1 MDPLT
6 INVLSRS
13 LSLKGFR
20 TFALALSASA
30 MLGLASCAENTPDGG
45 TGTNPEPETPF
56 EHPKDFPPVMHPQD
70 NPTSAEKIEL
80 GRRLFYDKRMSF
92 NNTHSCGTCHEA
104 DNGFADPVNVN
115 SDKRGAQ
122 ARQAMA
128 VINVAYNNALL
139 WDSSFSSLEQQVEGP
154 FNSSHEF
161 NQKPELAIAKLQK
174 DPIYKD
180 LFVKA
185 YGDENITFD
194 RIRKAISTFERT
206 FISGNSP
213 ADMYSRGNTSALTEA
228 QIRGRNLFMDT
239 NRTNCVHCHSDYNF
253 SDGSLHSTGLEE
265 HYSDGGLETLTGNE
279 GDNGKFR
286 TPTLRNIKETGPYM
300 HDGRFATLRQV
311 LQHYNQGGHQSKNKS
326 PFMRPLNLSDQDL
339 DDLRLFLEGLSDK
352 QFLTRKD
359 LQDPWK

>member
-1 MDPLT
+1 MDLLT
-6 INVLSRS
+6 ING
-13 LSLKGFR
+13 LKRTYIANGFR
-20 TFALALSASA
+20 AFAVALSASA
-30 MLGLASCAENTPDGG
+30 LLGLASCAEDSPGSGPG
-45 TGTNPEPETPF
+45 TDPVQETPF

-70 NPTSAEKIEL
+70 NPSTAEKIEL

-104 DNGFADPVNVN
+104 DNGFADPVNVG

-139 WDSSFSSLEQQVEGP
+139 WDSSFSTLEAQVEGP
-154 FNSSHEF
+154 FKSTHEF
-161 NQKPELAIAKLQK
+161 NQAPEFAIAKLKK

-185 YGDENITFD
+185 FGDEHITFD

-213 ADMYSRGNTSALTEA
+213 VDQYRRGNTSALNEA
-228 QIRGRNLFMDT
+228 QIRGLNLFMDT
-239 NRTNCVHCHSDYNF
+239 SRTNCVQCHSDYNF

-286 TPTLRNIKETGPYM
+286 TPTLRNINETGPYM
-300 HDGRFATLRQV
+300 HDGRFATIRQV
-311 LQHYNQGGHQSKNKS
+311 LQHYNEGGHQSRNKS
-326 PFMRPLNLSDQDL
+326 PLMRPLHLSDQDM
-339 DDLRLFLEGLSDK
+339 DDLRLFLEALSDK